1 MPGLS
6 LPGGRKAAPAKTA
19 PARGTISGDA
29 LKYRGLGYV
38 YGGSASRPG
47 DWDCS
52 SFVSYVLGHD
62 LGMGLP
68 GGKWG
73 GPGMPPN
80 AHGPVVLSYV
90 SWAGAAP
97 VSSPQAG
104 DLCCWAGAGP
114 NGHIGIAIS
123 PTRMISALNPAQ
135 GTQVTPI
142 VGTGPVGVPLVYR
155 RVKGAAGG
163 LGIAAGSQA
172 QGQAQAGTTS
182 AALGPGAL
190 LGLSLVGMN
199 VALIMAAAVLIGAA
213 AVMVTAAAV
222 TWLAGTG

>member
-6 LPGGRKAAPAKTA
+6 LPGGRKTTPAKTA

-29 LKYRGLGYV
+29 LKYKGLGYV

-80 AHGPVVLSYV
+80 AHGPVVLSYT
-90 SWAGAAP
+90 SWAGATP

-114 NGHIGIAIS
+114 DGHIGIAIS

-163 LGIAAGSQA
+163 LGVAAGSQA
-172 QGQAQAGTTS
+172 QAQAGTTS

-199 VALIMAAAVLIGAA
+199 VVLIMAAAVLIGAA

-222 TWLAGTG
+222 AWLAGSG